1 MGTPDFAVPTLD
13 ALLEA
18 GHEVVL
24 VVAQPDRPAG
34 RGNKLRAPP
43 VAERAKALDLPLA
56 QPRAIKRGPFPE
68 RYASL
73 EADVAVVI
81 AYGRI
86 LTEHLLQ
93 APRLGCINVH
103 ASLLPRWRG
112 AAPIQHAILAGDVE
126 TGVCT
131 QQMEA
136 DLDTGPVYVE
146 LRTPIAPDETTATL
160 HDRLSVLAARAATA
174 TLEALARG
182 VEPTPQP
189 AEGVT
194 WAPKIDKAD
203 GRIDLTQPAAACDR
217 RVRAMTPWPGGF
229 LPGGDGPL
237 KLREVALAEG
247 AGEPGTVLAVDP
259 LVVACGEGAL
269 ELRRV
274 QAPGRKPVDG
284 SAYANGARLRPGDRL
299 GYDAGGPAG
308 RPEQPGSGGQ
318 G

>member
-1 MGTPDFAVPTLD
+1 MGTPDFAVPALD
-13 ALLEA
+13 ALFEA
-18 GHEVVL
+18 GHEIVL

-34 RGNKLRAPP
+34 RGKRLRAPP
-43 VAERAKALDLPLA
+43 VAERAKALGLPLA

-68 RYASL
+68 RYAGL
-73 EADVAVVI
+73 NADVSVVI

-86 LTEHLLQ
+86 LTPHLLE

-112 AAPIQHAILAGDVE
+112 AAPIQHAVLAGDAE

-136 DLDTGPVYVE
+136 DLDTGPIFIE
-146 LRTPIAPDETTATL
+146 RRTSIASEETSATL
-160 HDRLSVLAARAATA
+160 HDRLSRLAAEAAVA
-174 TLEALARG
+174 TLDLLAADETAR
-182 VEPTPQP
+182 PTPQSP
-189 AEGVT
+189 EGVT

-203 GRIDLTQPAAACDR
+203 GRIDLSESALVCHR

-229 LPGGDGPL
+229 LPLPEGAV
-237 KLREVALAEG
+237 KLRAVALASG
-247 AGEPGTVLAVDP
+247 SGEPGIVLGTDP

-269 ELRRV
+269 ELVTV

-284 SAYANGARLRPGDRL
+284 RAYANGARLRPGVRL
-299 GYDAGGPAG
+299 GYDGAEPTDQY
-308 RPEQPGSGGQ
+308 EQD
-318 G
+318 